1 MVIIALVALACPM
14 VLKAVNNNP
23 FKYNQAN
30 QKEKTKAT
38 IDESPIETL
47 TTDVKNNEKKEL
59 EDKVKEIKQKELQ
72 EEYSE
77 YLEKIP
83 FGNFVELKTEDE
95 GKVSLSLAK
104 ATRLSE
110 TDERVKTVK
119 QEIRDV
125 GQLVEFEY
133 DVYVSEKTFVFN
145 GTIFQYF
152 DNNKEQGAVIQD
164 ELEEGKKLNQGERKT
179 AKVLVAFKGTG
190 DEVSGKIG
198 NATFFGNIN

>member
-1 MVIIALVALACPM
+1 M

-23 FKYNQAN
+23 FKYAQG
-30 QKEKTKAT
+30 QKKEKTKAT

-47 TTDVKNNEKKEL
+47 TTDVKNSRKKEV
-59 EDKVKEIKQKELQ
+59 EDKIKETKQKELQ

-83 FGNFVELKTEDE
+83 FGNFIELKTEDE
-95 GKVSLSLAK
+95 GRVSLSIAK
-104 ATRLSE
+104 ATRLKES
-110 TDERVKTVK
+110 DDRVRTVK
-119 QEIRDV
+119 QEISDV

-133 DVYVSEKTFVFN
+133 DVYVSKGSFLFN

-152 DNNKEQGAVIQD
+152 DKDDEQGAVIQD
-164 ELEEGKKLNQGERKT
+164 ELEQGATLEKGERKT

-190 DEVSGKIG
+190 DKISAKIG
-198 NATFFGNIN
+198 NATFTGNIE